1 MVEVERVEEN
11 QKLEVEENLTDLGK
25 VEISP
30 EVIEIIASMAASEVE
45 GVANMYSGFATG
57 VVGKISRKQYG
68 KGVKVELT
76 DDGILV
82 DVQLQMK
89 YGVSIPIV
97 AQKVQDNILQTLKTM
112 TALEVSS
119 INIHVAGI
127 VFDQPEKHK
136 TEE

>member
-1 MVEVERVEEN
+1 MEEN
-11 QKLEVEENLTDLGK
+11 QTFEMEESMTDLGK

-45 GVANMYSGFATG
+45 GVASMHSGFATG

-76 DDGILV
+76 EEGILV

-89 YGVSIPIV
+89 FGVSIPVI
-97 AQKVQDNILQTLKTM
+97 AQQVQDNILQTLKTM

>member
-1 MVEVERVEEN
+1 MEKNHE
-11 QKLEVEENLTDLGK
+11 LEMTEGLDLGK

-30 EVIEIIASMAASEVE
+30 EVIEIIASMAASEVD
-45 GVANMYSGFATG
+45 GVANMHSGFATG
-57 VVGKISRKQYG
+57 VVGKISRKQQYG

-76 DDGILV
+76 DEGILV

-89 YGVSIPIV
+89 YGVSIPVV

-112 TALEVSS
+112 TALDVQS

-127 VFDQPEKHK
+127 VFETQEKVK